1 LKHIF
6 GTLNKSKSKTFQLHS
21 FKLYRE
27 YNFGIDHVN
36 IQGCLII
43 LNFKMYE
50 LKTIFWDSNQ
60 IQIKILNY
68 KVEDRVNVY
77 NFDVKFVSS
86 NFICTSYEIFFD
98 ATIFS
103 DGLLKMSASVNRLFD
118 F

>member
-1 LKHIF
+1 LECTI
-6 GTLNKSKSKTFQLHS
+6 NNSKLKTFQLRS
-21 FKLYRE
+21 CRLYRE

-50 LKTIFWDSNQ
+50 LKTILWDSNQ

-77 NFDVKFVSS
+77 NFAVKFV
-86 NFICTSYEIFFD
+86 FI
-98 ATIFS
+98 
-103 DGLLKMSASVNRLFD
+103 
-118 F
+118 